1 VTGRLAVVTGAARG
15 IGAAVARRLAGDGW
29 SLLLVDAC
37 APQPPADYPMPAPD
51 RDAQAEASWQ
61 QRALNAE
68 QALNTA
74 HAEIRARRARIG
86 ELLGQLRDT
95 QRVHDIDAVQR
106 VTAENA
112 ALSSGSATPMA
123 YAGLS
128 SSSMAKSS
136 SIRWLA
142 TCRRCS
148 ARRSQSSGVGTCR
161 GGRAE
166 SASRISSI
174 DSPTRCEALIIA
186 TRHSTSAKKRR

>member
-74 HAEIRARRARIG
+74 HAEIRAQRARIG
-86 ELLGQLRDT
+86 DLLGQLRDT
-95 QRVHDIDAVQR
+95 QREHDIDALQR
-106 VTAENA
+106 LTAENA
-112 ALSSGSATPMA
+112 TLSSGSAAPMA

-128 SSSMAKSS
+128 SSSMEKSS